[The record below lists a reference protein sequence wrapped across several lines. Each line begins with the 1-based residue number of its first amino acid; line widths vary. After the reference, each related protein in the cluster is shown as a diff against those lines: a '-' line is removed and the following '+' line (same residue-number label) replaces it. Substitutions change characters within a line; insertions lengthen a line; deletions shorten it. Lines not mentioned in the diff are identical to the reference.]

1 MPSLPVRDVA
11 LSVLRAM
18 RMVVKQ
24 LTSKVET
31 PKSFKFLVLVH
42 HDLRLHWQDLRLVLT
57 GRLPVG
63 CHS

>member
-1 MPSLPVRDVA
+1 MPSLAVRDVA

-31 PKSFKFLVLVH
+31 PKSFKFLFTTTSGFTE
-42 HDLRLHWQDLRLVLT
+42 DLRLVL
-57 GRLPVG
+57 RLPVG
-63 CHS
+63 CYS